1 MKLRLHHSAVPLA
14 VVVLAAAISFFG
26 YNLGSA
32 QVANATSTASPVN
45 IADPTHPGNL
55 AHVSSAGALSTTV
68 SGLVENVPG
77 TPTTPLDLSQDGTA
91 VNAGVT
97 ELIEPT
103 TAEIDLTSLT
113 VAVLD
118 FDPGGSPVRVGFEFI
133 EAPTGTPP
141 GDCAANATSSTEIE
155 VFDLQPGTTD
165 TLSPA
170 SPLVMTP
177 PAGHDECL
185 GFFSTVDGGGSDDT
199 QVDVA
204 ATGFVASG
212 TYTGPHIGPGE

>member
-1 MKLRLHHSAVPLA
+1 MKLRLDQSKVPVAAL
-14 VVVLAAAISFFG
+14 VLAAAIAFLG
-26 YNLGSA
+26 YNLASS
-32 QVANATSTASPVN
+32 QPANATNTASPVN
-45 IADPTHPGNL
+45 IADPTHPDNL
-55 AHVSSAGALSTTV
+55 AAVNSAGALST
-68 SGLVENVPG
+68 SEVPG
-77 TPTTPLDLSQDGTA
+77 TPKTPLDLSRDGTV
-91 VNAGVT
+91 VNTGTT

-103 TAEIDLTSLT
+103 TATIDVTSLT

-118 FDPGGSPVRVGFEFI
+118 FDPGDSPVRVGFDI
-133 EAPTGTPP
+133 LEAPAGTPP
-141 GDCAANATSSTEIE
+141 GDCAADATSDTEIQ

-185 GFFSTVDGGGSDDT
+185 GFFSTVDDGSDPT